1 MPPERIEVSLIP
13 ECSSCIV
20 NSLGTMIPLLT
31 SDPKKQFEL
40 FSLAFRRIS
49 QGYEEMTKPHALS
62 LELYRELYA
71 MMGANDPYAE
81 IKRKSIVAAKDAL
94 PSVER
99 IVEQLSGY
107 EKLRAAIAA
116 SITGNLIDYNTAA
129 YQPNLDQL
137 ENDFRK
143 ILREGFIPDDTG
155 PMWQSIERQPGRL
168 VFLADNAG
176 ETMFDTILVKLFLE
190 HGWKCIF
197 VVKGKP
203 MINDAT
209 LEDIRGTEIMEL
221 TETITTGARAHGV
234 PRDYVTKRFLGAV
247 SRADMVVSKGQAN
260 IETFP
265 QIQETL
271 GVETYFV
278 ARAKCPHIAESV
290 RTPVGSNVVLRW
302 PRPI

>member
-1 MPPERIEVSLIP
+1 MPLDKIEVPLIP
-13 ECSSCIV
+13 ECSSCII

-31 SDPKKQFEL
+31 SNRKKQFEL

-49 QGYEEMTKPHALS
+49 QGYEDGTRPHALS
-62 LELYRELYA
+62 LELYRELYT
-71 MMGANDPYAE
+71 MMRVNDPYAE
-81 IKRKSIVAAKDAL
+81 IKRKSIVAARTVL
-94 PSVER
+94 PSVEK
-99 IVEQLSGY
+99 IVEQLSGR

-129 YQPNLDQL
+129 YQPNLDEL
-137 ENDFRK
+137 EDDFRK
-143 ILREGFIPDDTG
+143 ILRVGFVPDDTG
-155 PMWQSIERQPGRL
+155 LMWQSIGRRSGRL

-190 HGWKCIF
+190 HGWDCTF

-209 LEDIRGTEIMEL
+209 MEDIKGTEIMEL
-221 TETITTGARAHGV
+221 AEIITTGARAHGV
-234 PRDYVTKRFLGAV
+234 PRNYVSKRFLSAV
-247 SRADMVVSKGQAN
+247 SKADMVVSKGQAN

-265 QIQETL
+265 QIQKEL

-278 ARAKCPHIAESV
+278 ARAKCPHIAESIH
-290 RTPVGSNVVLRW
+290 TPVGSNFVLRW
-302 PRPI
+302 PRPK

>member
-1 MPPERIEVSLIP
+1 MPLDKIEVPLIP

-49 QGYEEMTKPHALS
+49 QGYEDRTTPHALS

-71 MMGANDPYAE
+71 KMRTNDPYAE
-81 IKRKSIVAAKDAL
+81 IKRKSIAAARAVL

-99 IVEQLSGY
+99 IVEQMSGY

-129 YQPNLDQL
+129 YQPNLDEL

-143 ILREGFIPDDTG
+143 IMKAGFAPDDTAL
-155 PMWQSIERQPGRL
+155 MWESIGRRSGRL

-176 ETMFDTILVKLFLE
+176 ETMFDTLVVKVFLE
-190 HGWKCIF
+190 HGWDCTF
-197 VVKGKP
+197 VVKDKP

-209 LEDIRGTEIMEL
+209 LEDIKGTEIMEL
-221 TETITTGARAHGV
+221 AETITTGARAHGV
-234 PRDYVTKRFLGAV
+234 PRKYMSKRFLDAV
-247 SRADMVVSKGQAN
+247 SKAHLVISKGQAN

-265 QIQETL
+265 QIQKES

-278 ARAKCPHIAESV
+278 TRAKCPHIAESI
-290 RTPVGSNVVLRW
+290 RAPVGSNIVLRW
-302 PRPI
+302 PRPK